1 MSIDDGDRTVADF
14 TALDGVSK
22 KAAKALVR
30 VGVTSMSQLARANVY
45 DLAERLDE
53 IGAPVPVGRIISQRW
68 LFQAWDQAKASEPGR
83 LDEDLSSAADVV
95 DEPVDEPEWVEQASF
110 IVSFDRRTGHEG
122 PVWQTRIWDN
132 QVLDEHVVGGFD
144 PDDWA
149 EVIVERVEPP
159 ES

>member
-14 TALDGVSK
+14 TTLDGVGTK
-22 KAAKALVR
+22 TAKALVR
-30 VGVTSMSQLARANVY
+30 AGVTSMSQLARANVY
-45 DLAERLDE
+45 DLAERLE
-53 IGAPVPVGRIISQRW
+53 QIGAPVPAGRIISQRW
-68 LFQAWDQAKASEPGR
+68 LFQAWDLATASKPGR
-83 LDEDLSSAADVV
+83 LDEGLSSAADAVDVTV
-95 DEPVDEPEWVEQASF
+95 DEPDWVEQASF
-110 IVSFDRRTGHEG
+110 IVSFDRRTGREG

-132 QVLDEHVVGGFD
+132 QVLDEHVVGGVD